1 LSQLCRNSEDGGP
14 LRIGSGDLRLRG
26 CDRRETI
33 SREAHDDS
41 FVRRHHELAELKAPL
56 PSTRLLTLAGTGG
69 VGKTRLALEMARATE
84 SSYPGGTAAVEL
96 AALADAALVAD
107 AIADAIAAALDVR
120 AMPDHSRS

>member
-1 LSQLCRNSEDGGP
+1 
-14 LRIGSGDLRLRG
+14 
-26 CDRRETI
+26 
-33 SREAHDDS
+33 
-41 FVRRHHELAELKAPL
+41 VRRHHELAELKAPL

-84 SSYPGGTAAVEL
+84 SSYPGGTALVEL